1 MVCIPALYSG
11 LLSFF
16 GHKVHAVRT
25 RLQHVDSLLQQSGA
39 AGVIKLRSTLEC
51 PQRRKISLAYVFL
64 ANFSGSEDI
73 ASCFSLLQCLDPI
86 SGSAHWC
93 ALRPSLHILAKN

>member
-39 AGVIKLRSTLEC
+39 AGVIKLRSTLEMPAT
-51 PQRRKISLAYVFL
+51 PQNIAGVCIFSKFRR
-64 ANFSGSEDI
+64 G
-73 ASCFSLLQCLDPI
+73 
-86 SGSAHWC
+86 
-93 ALRPSLHILAKN
+93 